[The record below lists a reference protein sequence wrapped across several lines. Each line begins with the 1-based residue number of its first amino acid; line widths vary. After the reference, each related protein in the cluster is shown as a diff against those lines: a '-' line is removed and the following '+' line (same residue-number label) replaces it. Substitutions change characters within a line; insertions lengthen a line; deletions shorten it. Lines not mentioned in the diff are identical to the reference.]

1 MGRCN
6 QSKGTSMKAR
16 EVFHALMSS
25 KGYTY
30 SDLSMDGDKYNNP
43 AMQTKWN
50 YFIAGWE
57 MRGVC
62 D

>member
-1 MGRCN
+1 
-6 QSKGTSMKAR
+6 MKAR
-16 EVFHALMSS
+16 QVFHALMSS
-25 KGYTY
+25 KGYTETDLAM
-30 SDLSMDGDKYNNP
+30 SDDKYNNP